1 MSLHPGA
8 QAVIAKL
15 NKKLGG
21 DVVVLGSAISV
32 DLQPRIT
39 TGSVTWDYVLGGG
52 MPSNQWNEVV
62 GEPSHGKTALVLKMV
77 AANQQAD
84 PDFTC
89 VWVAAEAWVPAYAE
103 MCGVDT
109 SRVVIVETTIMEE
122 AYDAVIAFAE
132 SKAVDMIVIDSLP
145 ALVPSPES
153 EKAMEELTVG
163 RGALLTNKFF
173 RKVGSAMK
181 RSMTEQE
188 RPVCGIV
195 INQWRYKIGV
205 LHGDPRTTPGGLGK
219 DFAFFTRNEVRRDE
233 WIEIGPSGNKKRVG
247 QRVRIRT
254 LKNKT
259 APPQRV
265 AYVDY
270 YFDVGGECAP
280 GDYDFAKEIASLCV
294 VKEIIARRG
303 AWYSFGDHKWNG
315 MDAVLQGIREDVD
328 LREQLERL
336 ALTTTDAPMPIQE
349 EGA

>member
-1 MSLHPGA
+1 MTINAEA

-21 DVVVLGSAISV
+21 DVVVVGSDINV
-32 DLQPRIT
+32 DMQPRIT

-52 MPSNQWNEVV
+52 MPSNQWNELI
-62 GEPSHGKTALVLKMV
+62 GESSHGKTGVVMKML
-77 AANQQAD
+77 AANQEKD
-84 PDFTC
+84 PNFTC
-89 VWVAAEAWVPAYAE
+89 VWVAAEAWVPQYAE
-103 MCGVDT
+103 MCGVDQ
-109 SRVVIVETTIMEE
+109 SRVIIIETQVMEE

-145 ALVPSPES
+145 ALTPSPEVD
-153 EKAMEELTVG
+153 KTMEELTVG

-195 INQWRYKIGV
+195 INQWRMKIGV
-205 LHGDPRTTPGGLGK
+205 MHGDPRTTPGGVGK
-219 DFAFFTRNEVRRDE
+219 DYAYFTRNEVKRDD

-247 QRVRIRT
+247 QTIRIRT

-270 YFDVGGECAP
+270 VFDDGYHVPP
-280 GDYDFAKEIASLCV
+280 GSYDTAKEIVSLAV
-294 VKEIIARRG
+294 LKEIITRKG
-303 AWYSFGDHKWNG
+303 AWYYFGEEKWNG
-315 MDAVLQGIREDVD
+315 MADLLAAVREDID
-328 LREQLERL
+328 LAEK
-336 ALTTTDAPMPIQE
+336 LTVEVLSSPDGPSPVTEP
-349 EGA
+349 